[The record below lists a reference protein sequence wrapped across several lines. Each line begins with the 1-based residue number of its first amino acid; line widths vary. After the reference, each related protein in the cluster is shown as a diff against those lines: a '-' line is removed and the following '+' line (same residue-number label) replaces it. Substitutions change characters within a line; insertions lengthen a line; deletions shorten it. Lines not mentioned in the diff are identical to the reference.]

1 MSNEIDYFPRGST
14 TNKIDI
20 KSEKSRINHFDRDD
34 LFIGTSS
41 KRKHSQND
49 SKKIKSQKTKKSL
62 DGEDH
67 RNTIYR
73 RLHKQILTDGVLICG
88 CIEKISP
95 YELRVSLPHQNIG
108 YIPLTMISDEYTELI
123 QEKISNENQDDLDDL
138 FHLGQYV
145 ICRVIES
152 QLTSDNEKEKEQKH
166 LFLSINPKDV
176 CDQIAPDNLV
186 KGMVINLNLTKIS
199 IIF

>member
-14 TNKIDI
+14 TNKTDI
-20 KSEKSRINHFDRDD
+20 KSEKPRINHFDRDD

-41 KRKHSQND
+41 KRKHSQQND
-49 SKKIKSQKTKKSL
+49 SKKIQSQKKKKSL
-62 DGEDH
+62 DGEDL

-73 RLHKQILTDGVLICG
+73 RLHKQNLTDGVLICG

-95 YELRVSLPHQNIG
+95 YEIRVSLPHQNIG

-123 QEKISNENQDDLDDL
+123 QQKISNENHDDLDDL

-145 ICRVIES
+145 ICRVIEGQS
-152 QLTSDNEKEKEQKH
+152 TSDNEKEKEQKRI
-166 LFLSINPKDV
+166 FLSINPKDV

-186 KGMVINLNLTKIS
+186 KGMVINSNLRKI
-199 IIF
+199 